1 MQAAPMQAAAAQAVP
16 GQAAPSQ
23 PAFVQGA
30 PDQAKAKAGP
40 STTGSEI
47 EVRITLVCGGLTNVK
62 APVVIGARYDGLP
75 FAGPTK
81 QFDRA
86 LDMWL
91 TRAVDLGIIGSALGQ
106 LFPIELKQFHKAGKL
121 RAKTLL
127 LAGMGEPGRFA
138 QDSLRFIF
146 SNIFVAIKAMG
157 ANEFA
162 CSVLGTRRNELPIS
176 EAVRGLL
183 QGIGDGYER
192 IKAIAED
199 GHRRQRESS
208 SYRSCAAF
216 ARVG

>member
-1 MQAAPMQAAAAQAVP
+1 MQAAQMQGAAAQAVP

-23 PAFVQGA
+23 PAFVQGT
-30 PDQAKAKAGP
+30 PDHAKATAKS

-47 EVRITLVCGGLTNVK
+47 KVRITLVCGGLTNVK

-106 LFPIELKQFHKAGKL
+106 LFPIDLKQFRKAGKL

-138 QDSLRFIF
+138 QDSLRIH
-146 SNIFVAIKAMG
+146 
-157 ANEFA
+157 
-162 CSVLGTRRNELPIS
+162 
-176 EAVRGLL
+176 LL
-183 QGIGDGYER
+183 Q
-192 IKAIAED
+192 
-199 GHRRQRESS
+199 HLRRH
-208 SYRSCAAF
+208 
-216 ARVG
+216 